1 MVVRHTGIL
10 DKGFYKMYTT
20 PQHSDLYLAFTFLQT
35 KITLQVSNSFGGSNS
50 KGLYVYFWNCKLFV
64 AGN

>member
-35 KITLQVSNSFGGSNS
+35 NITLQVSNSFGGSNS
-50 KGLYVYFWNCKLFV
+50 KG
-64 AGN
+64 